1 MNSINIAPI
10 TIKKILNKY
19 SVVLLDSYG
28 VLIREFGLVNGA
40 KTLVNS
46 LLEAKKPFYVLTNDA
61 SVLPNKTALKYQ
73 KLGLNINTNNIITSG
88 CALKLFFKE
97 KSLLNSKCIIIGNN
111 DTIKYVENAGGIYV
125 SPQDD
130 FDTLIIGDQSGFQF
144 TKTIN
149 SVINSVF
156 NKINKDEF
164 INIILLNPD
173 FIFPIKLNTW
183 AYGPATIAIII
194 EEAIKYNFPTWTNY
208 KLFRIGKPYKYLFEI
223 VYKLTLTNN
232 MVMLGDQIM
241 TDIKGANQ
249 FGIDS
254 VLINP
259 QNQILKSQ
267 ELDADLMP
275 NFTMNL

>member
-1 MNSINIAPI
+1 MNSINIASI
-10 TIKKILNKY
+10 TIKKILDKY

-46 LLEAKKPFYVLTNDA
+46 LIESKKPFYVLTNDG
-61 SVLPNKTALKYQ
+61 SVLPNNTAFKYQ
-73 KLGLNINTNNIITSG
+73 KLGLNINANNIITSG

-97 KSLLNSKCIIIGNN
+97 KSLKNSKCVILGTK
-111 DTIKYVENAGGIYV
+111 DTIKHVENAGGICV
-125 SPQDD
+125 LPHDN
-130 FDTLIIGDQSGFQF
+130 FDTLVIGDQSGFQF

-149 SVINSVF
+149 SIINSIF
-156 NKINKDEF
+156 NKIHKDEF

-173 FIFPIKLNTW
+173 VIFPIKLNTW
-183 AYGPATIAIII
+183 AYGPATIAIMI
-194 EEAIKYNFPTWTNY
+194 EEAIKYNFPRSDNY
-208 KLFRIGKPYKYLFEI
+208 KVSYIGKPYKYLFEI
-223 VYKLTLTNN
+223 AYNINLTSN

-259 QNQILKSQ
+259 QNSIA
-267 ELDADLMP
+267 ELQKLEPDLMP
-275 NFTMNL
+275 KFIMNL